1 MQCTSVFSFFQGP
14 VESQSTCGI
23 LELRIAFRFLSPMTF
38 LRLNPWEAAAGVALV
53 ACATAGAVW
62 WMRRR
67 RPTAEEIERA
77 RRALLAH
84 TGRLVDGMLL
94 DICEM
99 EAEDGRKLTML
110 VYNYRIGGVDYECS
124 QDITLLNEIAN
135 PPEIRLGFP
144 CTVRYHQGNPQNS
157 IVVAEGWTG
166 LRANLPEFPSFG
178 AGKTAKMQSSSS
190 LSH

>member
-1 MQCTSVFSFFQGP
+1 MTV
-14 VESQSTCGI
+14 
-23 LELRIAFRFLSPMTF
+23 LRP
-38 LRLNPWEAAAGVALV
+38 NPWEAAAGVALIV
-53 ACATAGAVW
+53 CAAASAVW
-62 WMRRR
+62 WVRRR
-67 RPTAEEIERA
+67 RPTPDEIERA

-124 QDITLLNEIAN
+124 QDITLLGDVAN
-135 PPEIRLGFP
+135 PSEIRLGFP

-157 IVVAEGWTG
+157 IVIAEDWTG

-178 AGKTAKMQSSSS
+178 SSKAGKMQRSGS
-190 LSH
+190 LSQ